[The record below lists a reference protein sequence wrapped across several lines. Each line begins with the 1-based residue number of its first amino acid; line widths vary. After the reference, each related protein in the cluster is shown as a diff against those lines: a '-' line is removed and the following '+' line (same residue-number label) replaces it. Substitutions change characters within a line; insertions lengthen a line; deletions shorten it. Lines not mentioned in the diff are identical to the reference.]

1 MKSFKFFALAL
12 VCALIQTT
20 AFSQNQ
26 NAGKVVTDYFNWVDA
41 GNLDAVG
48 TLLKDDFTATA
59 PLSPVPFN
67 KMAWRGVG
75 QTLNTAFPDMKH
87 EILNWVVSGNKVAA
101 QGILRGT
108 NTGPYL
114 DNPATGNKI
123 NCPFN
128 AIFELDAAGKI
139 KSLNTQ
145 FDLKTFEA
153 QLMAGL
159 PDPKKQAEKSIREL
173 FVLMDAGQVE
183 KFDRYCSAD
192 FRISNPFLPGP
203 SPIGAFQ
210 GVLQAQKTAF
220 PDMKHEVIEVITDGK
235 TVTTRGVFRGTNTG
249 SMMGNPPT
257 GNTVNLPFLVLD
269 ELDGMGKI
277 KNRFVQFD
285 SKSFEAQL
293 AGTQNISAKAAA
305 ESMMAELNKGNLDGV
320 LAHCAADARFHGW
333 GPQPLDAAGY
343 RQAMSEILA
352 AFPDARFT
360 VQDIVADGGKVAVRH
375 QLEGTHT
382 GTTFQG
388 IAKTNRKVA
397 VPATVTFHIQNGK
410 AAELWL
416 NADMLG
422 LLMQLGANPM
432 AGGK

>member
-1 MKSFKFFALAL
+1 
-12 VCALIQTT
+12 
-20 AFSQNQ
+20 
-26 NAGKVVTDYFNWVDA
+26 
-41 GNLDAVG
+41 
-48 TLLKDDFTATA
+48 
-59 PLSPVPFN
+59 
-67 KMAWRGVG
+67 MAWRGVG

-87 EILNWVVSGNKVAA
+87 DILNWVVSGNKVAA

-235 TVTTRGVFRGTNTG
+235 TVTTRGSSGVR
-249 SMMGNPPT
+249 
-257 GNTVNLPFLVLD
+257 
-269 ELDGMGKI
+269 
-277 KNRFVQFD
+277 
-285 SKSFEAQL
+285 
-293 AGTQNISAKAAA
+293 TQAA
-305 ESMMAELNKGNLDGV
+305 
-320 LAHCAADARFHGW
+320 
-333 GPQPLDAAGY
+333 
-343 RQAMSEILA
+343 
-352 AFPDARFT
+352 
-360 VQDIVADGGKVAVRH
+360 
-375 QLEGTHT
+375 
-382 GTTFQG
+382 
-388 IAKTNRKVA
+388 
-397 VPATVTFHIQNGK
+397 
-410 AAELWL
+410 
-416 NADMLG
+416 
-422 LLMQLGANPM
+422 
-432 AGGK
+432 